1 MAMVADVDSEGF
13 VREGYRAVLKE
24 LLVAIQEEVMTQPNL
39 FFQNWVVTPLIEKIT
54 FIEIGN
60 SINFVSS

>member
-24 LLVAIQEEVMTQPNL
+24 LLVAIQEEVMT
-39 FFQNWVVTPLIEKIT
+39 
-54 FIEIGN
+54 
-60 SINFVSS
+60 